1 MGEGGFRMGGGGG
14 GECKSGVLSAVGRN
28 YCVDVSASLHRKAA
42 VVSLHPAQEVR
53 VGVVGIRG
61 GGGRG
66 GGGGVA
72 GLGGRGCEGREGAS
86 VRVGG

>member
-1 MGEGGFRMGGGGG
+1 MGGGGG

>member
-1 MGEGGFRMGGGGG
+1 M
-14 GECKSGVLSAVGRN
+14 
-28 YCVDVSASLHRKAA
+28 
-42 VVSLHPAQEVR
+42 VSLHPAQEVR

-72 GLGGRGCEGREGAS
+72 ALGGRGCEAREGAS
-86 VRVGG
+86 VRVEGLRRLGPLN